1 MQKITLYV
9 GLSDKDSK
17 TQKINT
23 LEAYKVV
30 SNILGV
36 DSTITECRG
45 VYTHGNGDVVFETS
59 LQVVLL
65 DFEGTLNA
73 EWLKRKVNAIK
84 QALNQESVAVQK
96 EQIESELM

>member
-9 GLSDKDSK
+9 GLNDKDSK

-36 DSTITECRG
+36 DSTITECKG
-45 VYTHGNGDVVFETS
+45 VYTHDSGDVVFETS
-59 LQVVLL
+59 LQVVML
-65 DFEGTLNA
+65 DFDGCLTA
-73 EWLKRKVNAIK
+73 EWLKRKVEAIK

>member
-45 VYTHGNGDVVFETS
+45 VYTHGSGDVVFETS

-65 DFEGTLNA
+65 DFEGTLTA
-73 EWLKRKVNAIK
+73 EWLKRKVGAIK